1 MSGKGCIPAVSLGSA
16 YVVDA
21 AEPDIAIAYRDD
33 PTSRFTDAMSPF
45 FR

>member
-1 MSGKGCIPAVSLGSA
+1 MCPANGNYA
-16 YVVDA
+16 MH
-21 AEPDIAIAYRDD
+21 AEPDIAMAYRDD